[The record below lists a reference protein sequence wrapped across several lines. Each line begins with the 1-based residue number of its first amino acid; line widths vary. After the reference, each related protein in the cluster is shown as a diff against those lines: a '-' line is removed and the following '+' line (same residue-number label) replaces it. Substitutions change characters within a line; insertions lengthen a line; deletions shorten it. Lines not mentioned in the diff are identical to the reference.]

1 MAFTPDLRKLP
12 LRPSGQH
19 DAAIVSMARR
29 LEPLPHA
36 HRTQTDGAGAGGTR
50 RPLLDATMA
59 RQHSKGTPSSAEGPC
74 LGQMTKPDA
83 DPSTGY
89 LTFGHRHGPSIQAG
103 RASLMNRVTSISSVR
118 LSTNSS
124 PSYPAAL
131 DANRKCFSGPCDG
144 PHGHQSNRW
153 HALECSPT
161 AYRQAVVPANGRH
174 ILSAEGHAS
183 LIPSGGPNVADR
195 HRQSRPWRVHS
206 AGTGLRPGH
215 LLAGTRSSLRP

>member
-12 LRPSGQH
+12 LRPTGQH

-36 HRTQTDGAGAGGTR
+36 HRTPTDGAGARGTR
-50 RPLLDATMA
+50 RLLLDATMA

-74 LGQMTKPDA
+74 LGHMTKPDA

-124 PSYPAAL
+124 PSYPPAVAL
-131 DANRKCFSGPCDG
+131 KRCISASRVFARSTMLAWISYDGTMRMTFSI
-144 PHGHQSNRW
+144 R
-153 HALECSPT
+153 ET
-161 AYRQAVVPANGRH
+161 ACR
-174 ILSAEGHAS
+174 
-183 LIPSGGPNVADR
+183 
-195 HRQSRPWRVHS
+195 
-206 AGTGLRPGH
+206 
-215 LLAGTRSSLRP
+215 